1 MRTWKDM
8 LKMLDHPSKCSWKW
22 RRKKFVE
29 SPKAAV
35 AWTSFTACL
44 LHWRC
49 SYAILVDGQSWSQ
62 WSTNTA
68 WNYLSMSLCNCLM
81 LRFTAYKHPSILFR
95 TLNTT
100 LKFPWPIF
108 WELRMTLHQWI
119 KPPIK
124 VDECSLNMN
133 RHVIIFRVYLNFMK
147 ISPVTWKTIATNWRR
162 KPFVQYKRNYLYLFE
177 HSL

>member
-108 WELRMTLHQWI
+108 WELSKWLHQWI
-119 KPPIK
+119 KSTHQSGWVQLEHERTCNYIHGIPQFH
-124 VDECSLNMN
+124 ENQSGNM
-133 RHVIIFRVYLNFMK
+133 K
-147 ISPVTWKTIATNWRR
+147 DIATNWRR

>member
-1 MRTWKDM
+1 MFYPLHNSIGVPTF
-8 LKMLDHPSKCSWKW
+8 LKMQL
-22 RRKKFVE
+22 KKE
-29 SPKAAV
+29 GEKNCIT
-35 AWTSFTACL
+35 WTSFTACL

-81 LRFTAYKHPSILFR
+81 LRFTAYTHPSILFR

-147 ISPVTWKTIATNWRR
+147 ISPVTWKTIATNWWRER
-162 KPFVQYKRNYLYLFE
+162 FVQ
-177 HSL
+177 